1 MENLLTAVP
10 YPKDNFNRSPQL
22 YVYLDWIILSEIKS
36 MGKTVA
42 GGEQD
47 YQLLSVCTHA
57 HGTFSEK

>member
-10 YPKDNFNRSPQL
+10 YPKDNLNRSSQL
-22 YVYLDWIILSEIKS
+22 YACLDWITLNEIKS

-42 GGEQD
+42 KGEQD
-47 YQLLSVCTHA
+47 CQLLSVCTHA

>member
-10 YPKDNFNRSPQL
+10 YPKDNMKRSSQL
-22 YVYLDWIILSEIKS
+22 YARLDWIILNEIKS

-42 GGEQD
+42 EGEQD
-47 YQLLSVCTHA
+47 CRLFSVCTHA